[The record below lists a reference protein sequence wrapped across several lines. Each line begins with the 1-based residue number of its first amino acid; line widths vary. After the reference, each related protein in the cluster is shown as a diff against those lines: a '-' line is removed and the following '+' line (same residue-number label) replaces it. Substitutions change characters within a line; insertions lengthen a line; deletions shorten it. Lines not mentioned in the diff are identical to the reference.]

1 MTRIVLTL
9 AALICGLPALAQS
22 LPDELAHADVV
33 LLGEIHDN
41 PAHHA
46 HQAAFVAELAPKVL
60 VFEMLTPEQAS
71 RITADNRQD
80 PATLAKVLDWD
91 SSGWPGFDMYFPII
105 AAAPQAEILG
115 AAVPREAARS
125 AMKDGIA
132 PWFGADAAAY
142 GLTSPLP
149 EEQQTAREA
158 MQQEAHCN
166 ALPDTMLPMMVDL
179 QRLRDAVLARAAL
192 RGFDDRGAPVVV
204 ITGNGHARKDWGV
217 PGYLARL
224 RPDISVA
231 SLGQTEDDDSLD
243 PNFDLVLSSPAAQR
257 DDPCAAFR

>member
-1 MTRIVLTL
+1 MTRFILTL

-33 LLGEIHDN
+33 VLGEIHDN
-41 PAHHA
+41 PAHHVR
-46 HQAAFVAELAPKVL
+46 QAAFVAALAPKAL
-60 VFEMLTPEQAS
+60 VFEMLTPEQAG

-80 PATLAKVLDWD
+80 SAALAKVLEWD
-91 SSGWPGFDMYFPII
+91 SSGWPDFDMYFPII

-115 AAVPREAARS
+115 AAVPRDAARS

-132 PWFGADAAAY
+132 PWFGVDAAVY
-142 GLTSPLP
+142 GLTIPLP

-192 RGFDDRGAPVVV
+192 RGFDGRGAPVVV
-204 ITGNGHARKDWGV
+204 ITGNGHARKDWGM
-217 PGYLARL
+217 PSYLMHL
-224 RPDISVA
+224 RPDVSVV
-231 SLGQTEDDDSLD
+231 SLGQTEDDDTPD